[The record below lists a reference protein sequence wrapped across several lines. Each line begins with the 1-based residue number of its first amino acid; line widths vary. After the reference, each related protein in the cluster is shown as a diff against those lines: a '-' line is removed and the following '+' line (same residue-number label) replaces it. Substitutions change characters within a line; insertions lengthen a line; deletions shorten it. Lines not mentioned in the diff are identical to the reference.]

1 MKFNM
6 RLTFCLACCLSVFI
20 SSQVLAAVTE
30 VVPAVVPA
38 KAAIDVSGKQITRTA
53 DFLAW
58 RVNVDPIDIVGTYHT
73 GIFCSNPQERHYWT
87 KFGEWAKGAVRDS
100 FTKQQVSAGYPKH
113 KSGESA
119 FEEKVGSDADFKA
132 GATLLD
138 FKFNECGTGNDVKGT
153 VYIKMKWELFSVL
166 RQKVVYTKVVE
177 SSFDNTNGSALGSDD
192 FYRKLF
198 DANVLNLLSDPGY
211 VATFEN
217 GGGAAGV
224 TTEQPLIATKSS
236 APVKVDVMKSSS
248 SLQAAVV
255 TIESGT
261 QSGSGFFV
269 GDDGYVL
276 TNEHVVGGAK
286 YVKLKTS
293 NGKSLI
299 GQVMR
304 IDSIRDVALIKTE
317 SNGQPSLAI
326 RKTAPAVGEEV
337 FAIGSPFGDKLSG
350 TLTQGVLSSRRT
362 LEGVTFLQSDVA
374 VTFGNSGGPLLDAS
388 GAVIGMTVM
397 GIGKTGGI
405 NFFIPID
412 EALEKLALNVN

>member
-1 MKFNM
+1 M
-6 RLTFCLACCLSVFI
+6 
-20 SSQVLAAVTE
+20 
-30 VVPAVVPA
+30 
-38 KAAIDVSGKQITRTA
+38 
-53 DFLAW
+53 
-58 RVNVDPIDIVGTYHT
+58 
-73 GIFCSNPQERHYWT
+73 
-87 KFGEWAKGAVRDS
+87 
-100 FTKQQVSAGYPKH
+100 
-113 KSGESA
+113 
-119 FEEKVGSDADFKA
+119 
-132 GATLLD
+132 
-138 FKFNECGTGNDVKGT
+138 
-153 VYIKMKWELFSVL
+153 
-166 RQKVVYTKVVE
+166 
-177 SSFDNTNGSALGSDD
+177 
-192 FYRKLF
+192 
-198 DANVLNLLSDPGY
+198 
-211 VATFEN
+211 
-217 GGGAAGV
+217 
-224 TTEQPLIATKSS
+224 
-236 APVKVDVMKSSS
+236 
-248 SLQAAVV
+248 
-255 TIESGT
+255 
-261 QSGSGFFV
+261 
-269 GDDGYVL
+269 
-276 TNEHVVGGAK
+276 VGGAK

-293 NGKSLI
+293 NGKSLV